1 MEGCWVPS
9 GKLASTTRLCL
20 YLVFI
25 WLIMAEQ
32 WSSSAFQSCGGRT
45 SSRRRGAAESQT
57 GSSFPEADSILSE
70 ACPVVL
76 QRQVRSRSASFR
88 PRPLPTS
95 PAPHEQQVK
104 ERTPRQGTCR
114 HGDPLRVALLP
125 LSSRAAGPSNPV
137 AEQQEKMWL
146 FALCPQPASSFCL
159 LQPGCES
166 VVCESV
172 VSSGAISGGGAS
184 LSVTSLPSVFL
195 YRASFCVCFVCAPAR
210 ACTRVSVSSHKH
222 VNDSKAD
229 CRGNSTN
236 TTDKK

>member
-88 PRPLPTS
+88 PRPLPTEPCS
-95 PAPHEQQVK
+95 T
-104 ERTPRQGTCR
+104 RTTGEGENTTAGHLPPRGPTL
-114 HGDPLRVALLP
+114 GGLLP

-146 FALCPQPASSFCL
+146 FALCPQQPLLSAFCS
-159 LQPGCES
+159 QA
-166 VVCESV
+166 V
-172 VSSGAISGGGAS
+172 S
-184 LSVTSLPSVFL
+184 LSS
-195 YRASFCVCFVCAPAR
+195 APAPSPGGLP
-210 ACTRVSVSSHKH
+210 CHYVIT
-222 VNDSKAD
+222 
-229 CRGNSTN
+229 
-236 TTDKK
+236 